1 MSKINE
7 LISKCTDWSNDRGII
22 KNGTKQSQ
30 CLKLVSEVG
39 ELADNIAKGRDV
51 WDDIGDCMVVL
62 NNLAV
67 MHGTTLEE
75 CLAHAYNDIKDRKG
89 HLNSDGVFIKE
100 GDSRQSLV
108 AENWSFDLEEDSPT
122 LEQAQDH
129 IDGLVEVLHCG
140 EAQLLINEDGM
151 FRDDLPLNKEATN
164 MALGA
169 KYQVPI
175 KGIVGN
181 AIILRGK
188 ARWA

>member
-1 MSKINE
+1 MSKIDD
-7 LISKCTDWSNDRGII
+7 LIRKCTDWSNDRGII

-67 MHGTTLEE
+67 MHGSTLEE

-89 HLNSDGVFIKE
+89 YLNSDGVFIKE
-100 GDSRQSLV
+100 GDNKKYIP
-108 AENWSFDLEEDSPT
+108 ENWCIELEEDSPT
-122 LEQAQDH
+122 LIEAQDH
-129 IDGLVEVLHCG
+129 VDGLVEVLHCG
-140 EAQLLINEDGM
+140 EAQVLINEDGM
-151 FRDDLPLNKEATN
+151 FRDDLPLNSQATN

-169 KYQVPI
+169 GYQVPI

-181 AIILRGK
+181 AIILKGK